1 MWKLF
6 TALAVSTTTVT
17 SAIYA
22 SNSKSNTTDVAAA
35 VSQKTMKP
43 AVLKEHPV
51 YQEMKNS
58 DHLKKLRKFTIEER
72 ERHGFKGQSFTA
84 DNKVSMVYFWNTS
97 EKLFHGLVHFSKL
110 AEGPIGCAHG
120 GSIATV
126 LDESFGRTVFEA
138 EGIAVTANLNVN
150 YKKFV
155 PLDSTK
161 KIEAKIDRVEGKK
174 VFVSGKIVDPVDG
187 TVHSEGTALFIKYD
201 YSKHASKKD

>member
-43 AVLKEHPV
+43 AVLKGGYRTLETIISLDLVKISVILYLILHYSEHPV

-72 ERHGFKGQSFTA
+72 ERHGFKG
-84 DNKVSMVYFWNTS
+84 N
-97 EKLFHGLVHFSKL
+97 
-110 AEGPIGCAHG
+110 
-120 GSIATV
+120 
-126 LDESFGRTVFEA
+126 
-138 EGIAVTANLNVN
+138 
-150 YKKFV
+150 
-155 PLDSTK
+155 
-161 KIEAKIDRVEGKK
+161 
-174 VFVSGKIVDPVDG
+174 
-187 TVHSEGTALFIKYD
+187 
-201 YSKHASKKD
+201 